1 MKKEILELHV
11 AKSDMVVLLQILCVM
26 TSFILRQQ
34 VTTLYYMAK
43 EESHNIWSTSSSSR
57 TQQDPANGDNWD
69 SRTTLMQ
76 HVILS

>member
-43 EESHNIWSTSSSSR
+43 EESHNI
-57 TQQDPANGDNWD
+57 
-69 SRTTLMQ
+69 
-76 HVILS
+76 